1 MKNFKKIIIK
11 KKEEIKIKKYKL
23 IIFIIKKIFYYN
35 FKNKITIKKCHYRQL
50 INRNHLN
57 HSNIIY

>member
-23 IIFIIKKIFYYN
+23 IIFII
-35 FKNKITIKKCHYRQL
+35 
-50 INRNHLN
+50 
-57 HSNIIY
+57 NI